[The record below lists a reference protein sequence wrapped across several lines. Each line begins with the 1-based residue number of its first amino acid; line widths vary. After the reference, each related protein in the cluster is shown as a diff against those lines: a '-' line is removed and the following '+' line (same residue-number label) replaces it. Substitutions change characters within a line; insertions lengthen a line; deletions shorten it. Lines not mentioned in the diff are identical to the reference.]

1 MRGHRPG
8 AAYDRPPGAMKSM
21 KTTLWRP
28 ACLAA
33 VGLLSLSGC
42 GLVGQT
48 KIVRGSV
55 PDSITVTSPAFREG
69 AQIPVRFACKEDGGQ
84 GKTPP
89 LRWSVAST
97 GVAAQ
102 ALVIDDPDAPG
113 GAYVHWVLF
122 NIDATAN
129 EMLEG
134 SVPRHA
140 EQAQNTAGTTGYSP
154 PCPPKGER
162 HRYRFTVYALDQRVP
177 LPEGAKLS
185 KVLSE
190 IARRT
195 VARGRMTVEFGD
207 R

>member
-1 MRGHRPG
+1 M
-8 AAYDRPPGAMKSM
+8 M
-21 KTTLWRP
+21 TTLWRP
-28 ACLAA
+28 VCLAA
-33 VGLLSLSGC
+33 VGVLALSGC

-69 AQIPVRFACKEDGGQ
+69 APIPLRFACKTEGGQ

-102 ALVIDDPDAPG
+102 ALVLDDPDAPS

-122 NIDATAN
+122 NIDPTAV
-129 EMLEG
+129 ELLEG
-134 SVPRHA
+134 NVPRHA
-140 EQAQNTAGTTGYSP
+140 EQALNTAGQTGYAP
-154 PCPPKGER
+154 PCPPKGEQ
-162 HRYRFTVYALDQRVP
+162 HRYRFTMYALNSKVP
-177 LPEGAKLS
+177 LPNGAKLNQ
-185 KVLSE
+185 VLAD
-190 IARRT
+190 IAERT
-195 VARGRMTVEFGD
+195 VARGRMTVQFGG

>member
-1 MRGHRPG
+1 M
-8 AAYDRPPGAMKSM
+8 M
-21 KTTLWRP
+21 TTLWRP
-28 ACLAA
+28 VSLAA

-69 AQIPVRFACKEDGGQ
+69 ALIPVRFACQTDGGQ

-97 GVAAQ
+97 GIGAQ
-102 ALVIDDPDAPG
+102 ALVVDDPDAPS
-113 GAYVHWVLF
+113 GAYVHWVVF

-129 EMLEG
+129 EILEG
-134 SVPRHA
+134 VIPRHA
-140 EQAQNTAGTTGYSP
+140 QQALSTADKVGYAP
-154 PCPPKGER
+154 PCPPKGEL
-162 HRYRFTVYALDQRVP
+162 HRYRFTMYALRSKVP
-177 LPEGAKLS
+177 LTNGAKLNQ
-185 KVLSE
+185 VLSE
-190 IARRT
+190 IAERT
-195 VARGRMTVEFGD
+195 VARGRMTVQFGG

>member
-1 MRGHRPG
+1 M
-8 AAYDRPPGAMKSM
+8 M
-21 KTTLWRP
+21 TTLWRP

-42 GLVGQT
+42 GLIGHNPV
-48 KIVRGSV
+48 IRGSV

-69 AQIPVRFACKEDGGQ
+69 AQIPVRFACEEEGGQ

-102 ALVIDDPDAPG
+102 ALIIDDPDAPG

-122 NIDATAN
+122 NIDATTN

-134 SVPRHA
+134 AIPPHA
-140 EQAQNTAGTTGYSP
+140 EQAQNTAGKTGYSP
-154 PCPPKGER
+154 PCPPKGEQ
-162 HRYRFTVYALDQRVP
+162 HRYRFTVYALDRRVP
-177 LPEGAKLS
+177 LPNGAKLN

-190 IARRT
+190 IAQRT
-195 VARGRMTVEFGD
+195 VARGRMTVGFGN